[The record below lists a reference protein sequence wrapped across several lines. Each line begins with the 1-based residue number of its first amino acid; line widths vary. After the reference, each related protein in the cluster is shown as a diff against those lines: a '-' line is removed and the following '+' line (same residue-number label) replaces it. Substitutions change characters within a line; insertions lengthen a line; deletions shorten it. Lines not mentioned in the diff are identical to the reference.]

1 MNLMFFLSMGVSVL
15 IVALCS
21 LLFTRLKGVQ
31 GQLKTQREQLDRIEI
46 GIHALADL
54 HEGMQQ
60 RVEQLGTDVMQR
72 EIYHNAD
79 DRHENAIKDAR
90 AGCDVSL
97 LVQRHGLSSD
107 EAALIFA
114 LHGKP
119 KVEPS
124 DDVETEL
131 SSSQTWSGD
140 I

>member
-1 MNLMFFLSMGVSVL
+1 MLILSMALTVL
-15 IVALCS
+15 IIALCG
-21 LLFTRLKGVQ
+21 LLYTRMTGLR
-31 GQLKTQREQLDRIEI
+31 GQVKTQREQLDRIEI
-46 GIHALADL
+46 GIHALAEL

-60 RVEQLGTDVMQR
+60 RVEQLATDVMQR

-119 KVEPS
+119 KTASPDDAEMEVE
-124 DDVETEL
+124 
-131 SSSQTWSGD
+131 SSQTWSGD